1 MYQGASSTVCS
12 PSLGRRGATRSLGL
26 QRRVFTPD
34 EGSPHFERHWRLADS
49 SSAPGPCK
57 NREHSEISRSQN
69 RIGAFP
75 ARRVA
80 KIAKPTGS
88 KLVKSPAESGEIC
101 SVEVEEK

>member
-1 MYQGASSTVCS
+1 MIRYTTSIGNTPPFFLAINV
-12 PSLGRRGATRSLGL
+12 RSDGL
-26 QRRVFTPD
+26 V
-34 EGSPHFERHWRLADS
+34 LS
-49 SSAPGPCK
+49 SSLTGPSPLPFWPWHAAQLD
-57 NREHSEISRSQN
+57 ERSA
-69 RIGAFP
+69 RGAFP